1 MVDYELFIM
10 ERSDPGLRY
19 DFIDDDSEG
28 NGEIS
33 IISGA
38 KRKFTHLEPVQTMD
52 FLQSYTTSNNVP
64 YKNRM

>member
-38 KRKFTHLEPVQTMD
+38 KRKFTHLESTKAIYM
-52 FLQSYTTSNNVP
+52 LQ
-64 YKNRM
+64 